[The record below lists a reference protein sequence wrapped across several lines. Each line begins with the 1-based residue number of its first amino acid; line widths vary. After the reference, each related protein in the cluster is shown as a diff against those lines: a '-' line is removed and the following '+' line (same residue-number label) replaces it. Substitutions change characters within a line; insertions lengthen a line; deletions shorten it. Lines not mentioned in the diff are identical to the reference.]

1 MIVGLVRP
9 GVYPESWNDFEFEYA
24 HFLAQQLVNDTSST
38 LLELDFDKQLATA
51 DIIQQ
56 DHFQDVEFQGRDGS
70 RSRSKL
76 LTKSQ
81 IWELY
86 TLDILVLD
94 IKLRCDQDLEN
105 LDHWVDAVR
114 SLSKLASNSSAF
126 ELLNQ
131 TKQVYPVVTAATEDR
146 ARFELAIQ
154 AMLTR
159 IGFTRSVFFFRA
171 FNTPLQTPP
180 VSPSCFSTELIC

>member
-1 MIVGLVRP
+1 MIVGLVQP

-24 HFLAQQLVNDTSST
+24 HFLAQQLVNDASST

-51 DIIQQ
+51 DIIQR
-56 DHFQDVEFQGRDGS
+56 DHFQDMEFQGRHGS
-70 RSRSKL
+70 RSRSEL

-86 TLDILVLD
+86 TIDILVLD

-105 LDHWVDAVR
+105 LEQWVDAVR
-114 SLSKLASNSSAF
+114 SLSKLASNTSAF

-131 TKQVYPVVTAATEDR
+131 TKQVFPVVTAAAEDR
-146 ARFELAIQ
+146 AKFEVAIQ
-154 AMLTR
+154 AMLKR
-159 IGFTRSVFFFRA
+159 IGFTRTVFFFRA
-171 FNTPLQTPP
+171 FNTPLQTHP
-180 VSPSCFSTELIC
+180 VSPPHFSTELIC